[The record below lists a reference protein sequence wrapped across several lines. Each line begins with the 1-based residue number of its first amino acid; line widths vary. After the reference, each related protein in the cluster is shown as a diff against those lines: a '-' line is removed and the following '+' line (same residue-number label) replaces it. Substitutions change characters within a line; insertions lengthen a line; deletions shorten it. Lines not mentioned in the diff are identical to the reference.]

1 MDYLQIVIPAVIAFL
16 ITVILTPLIIPVLRK
31 IKAGQSI
38 REDGPRSHMV
48 KSGTP
53 TMGGLAIIGAVTA
66 TCLSTSG
73 AAKDLLAF
81 FGAKD
86 LLVILGAFIA
96 FGVLGFLDDFVK
108 VSMKRNLGLTA
119 KQKLLLQIL
128 FAVILA
134 VYQSHYSVYGTRI
147 AIPFINE
154 IVDFGI
160 WYVPFIAFVVVAM
173 VNSVNLTD
181 GLDGL
186 ASGVT
191 LIVALFLAI
200 VGSVYGSPAAA
211 LFCSA
216 LAGACFGFLMFNKHP
231 ARVFMG
237 DTGSLA
243 LGGGLAAAAII
254 MNVVLV
260 LPFVGG
266 VYVAEALSVIL
277 QVLSYKTRGKRIFK
291 MAPLHHHFEL
301 SGWRET
307 KIVAVFWFAT
317 LFLCMV
323 SLLSLLIG

>member
-16 ITVILTPLIIPVLRK
+16 IAVILTPLLIPVLKK

-38 REDGPRSHMV
+38 REDGPQSHMV

-53 TMGGLAIIGAVTA
+53 TMGGLAIIGAAAV
-66 TCLSTSG
+66 TCLSAGGTTR
-73 AAKDLLAF
+73 
-81 FGAKD
+81 D
-86 LLVILGAFIA
+86 LLVILGAFGA
-96 FGVLGFLDDFVK
+96 FGLLGFLDDFVK
-108 VSMKRNLGLTA
+108 VSLKRNLGLTA
-119 KQKLLLQIL
+119 KQKLALQIL

-147 AIPFINE
+147 AIPFVNE
-154 IVDFGI
+154 IVDFGV

-243 LGGGLAAAAII
+243 LGGGIAAAAII

-266 VYVAEALSVIL
+266 VYVAEAVSVIL
-277 QVLSYKTRGKRIFK
+277 QVLSYKTTGKRIFK

-301 SGWRET
+301 SGWKET

-317 LFLCMV
+317 LLLCLI
-323 SLLSLLIG
+323 SLLSLLNG

>member
-1 MDYLQIVIPAVIAFL
+1 MDYLQIVIPAAIAFL
-16 ITVILTPLIIPVLRK
+16 ITVIGTPLIIPVLKK

-38 REDGPRSHMV
+38 REDGPQSHMV

-53 TMGGLAIIGAVTA
+53 TMGGLAIIGAVLI
-66 TCLSTSG
+66 TCLTSG
-73 AAKDLLAF
+73 EITRDM
-81 FGAKD
+81 
-86 LLVILGAFIA
+86 LVILGAFAA

-108 VSMKRNLGLTA
+108 VTLKRNLGLTA

-128 FAVILA
+128 IAVALA
-134 VYQSHYSVYGTRI
+134 WYQSHHSVYGTNI
-147 AIPFINE
+147 TIPFINE
-154 IVDFGI
+154 NVDFGI
-160 WYVPFIAFVVVAM
+160 WYIPFIAFVVVAM
-173 VNSVNLTD
+173 VNAVNLTD

-191 LIVALFLAI
+191 MIVAFFFGI
-200 VGSVYGSPAAA
+200 VGSLYGSPTAA

-216 LAGACFGFLMFNKHP
+216 VAGACFGFLMFNKHP

-243 LGGGLAAAAII
+243 LGGGIAAAAIM
-254 MNVVLV
+254 MNSVLI

-277 QVLSYKTRGKRIFK
+277 QVISFKTRGKRIFK

-301 SGWRET
+301 SGWKET
-307 KIVAVFWFAT
+307 KVVAVFWIVTFALCGIS
-317 LFLCMV
+317 LFIV
-323 SLLSLLIG
+323 